1 MGKKKLCFLAQN
13 RLPLRSQIVSVKERT
28 GPNTQLYMLIL
39 IFGFHS
45 NAFQKL
51 SSTCLLKCLLIVT
64 ITIARIEPFHC
75 YQMNIVLPSVKSTLK
90 TLVDT
95 RFKLGLSY
103 IIKITNS
110 LTKPLACL
118 TQLVTIVT

>member
-1 MGKKKLCFLAQN
+1 M
-13 RLPLRSQIVSVKERT
+13 SVKERT

-51 SSTCLLKCLLIVT
+51 STCLLKCLLIVT

-75 YQMNIVLPSVKSTLK
+75 YQMNIVLPSVKSMSKMLI
-90 TLVDT
+90 DT

-103 IIKITNS
+103 IK
-110 LTKPLACL
+110 
-118 TQLVTIVT
+118 